1 LKTETQLTN
10 STYFPT
16 SQSDI
21 SKLKKENSDNNDFE
35 RELLNACLEMGQL
48 SHQQKRQ
55 KCEIERLEREIGF
68 LECDLQDV
76 RNEAFESE
84 TEEISSRNFQMGFTV
99 ELNETSNR
107 EPTEEEIPSRNAWL
121 KVERAKSDF
130 NRKTLEAN
138 STSAKLEAVQTC
150 VKELSKQL
158 STITSGAETNEN
170 SSTLRSDTRNSSQ
183 SPKT

>member
-1 LKTETQLTN
+1 MKTETQLTN

-16 SQSDI
+16 TQSDI
-21 SKLKKENSDNNDFE
+21 PALKKQNSDNNDFE
-35 RELLNACLEMGQL
+35 RELFNACLEMGEL
-48 SHQQKRQ
+48 SHQQERQ
-55 KCEIERLEREIGF
+55 KREIESLEREIGF

-121 KVERAKSDF
+121 KVERTKSDF
-130 NRKTLEAN
+130 NRKTLEAS
-138 STSAKLEAVQTC
+138 STSAKLEALQIH
-150 VKELSKQL
+150 VKELSKQFY
-158 STITSGAETNEN
+158 TMTS
-170 SSTLRSDTRNSSQ
+170 SSD
-183 SPKT
+183 

>member
-1 LKTETQLTN
+1 MKTETQLTN

-16 SQSDI
+16 TQSDI
-21 SKLKKENSDNNDFE
+21 PALKKQNSDNNDFE
-35 RELLNACLEMGQL
+35 RELLNACFEMGEL
-48 SHQQKRQ
+48 SHQQEIQKR
-55 KCEIERLEREIGF
+55 EIERLELEIGF

-130 NRKTLEAN
+130 NRKTLEAS
-138 STSAKLEAVQTC
+138 STSAKLEVVRIRIQD
-150 VKELSKQL
+150 LSKQL
-158 STITSGAETNEN
+158 AIVERDATA
-170 SSTLRSDTRNSSQ
+170 
-183 SPKT
+183 K

>member
-1 LKTETQLTN
+1 MKTETQLTN

-16 SQSDI
+16 TQSDI
-21 SKLKKENSDNNDFE
+21 PALQKQNSVNNDVE
-35 RELLNACLEMGQL
+35 RELLNACLEMGEL
-48 SHQQKRQ
+48 SHQQEHQKR
-55 KCEIERLEREIGF
+55 EIESLEREIGF

-121 KVERAKSDF
+121 KVERAKTDF
-130 NRKTLEAN
+130 NRKTLEAS
-138 STSAKLEAVQTC
+138 STSLKLEVAQTHI
-150 VKELSKQL
+150 KELSKELFQMK
-158 STITSGAETNEN
+158 
-170 SSTLRSDTRNSSQ
+170 
-183 SPKT
+183 KTC